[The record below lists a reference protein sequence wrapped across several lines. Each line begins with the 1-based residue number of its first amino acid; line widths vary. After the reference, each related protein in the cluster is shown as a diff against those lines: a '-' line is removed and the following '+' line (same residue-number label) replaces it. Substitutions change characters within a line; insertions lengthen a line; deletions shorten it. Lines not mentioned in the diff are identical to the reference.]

1 MGVTWEL
8 DFYSRPLLDDEEK
21 KVWEVLICESPQSVQ
36 QLPEDL
42 FRYSQYCPSST
53 VNSVWLR
60 QAIEAAIT
68 EAGQMPQKI
77 RFFRRQM
84 NNMISKAC
92 EEAGIPPVPSRR
104 TYVLEQW
111 LDDRLEN
118 FYPHQPGYDPKL
130 ASSTS
135 VQYPELN
142 AIALPDAVRG
152 DRGDQ
157 WALVSLAAADFND
170 LPDWEISFGES
181 FPLSPYNLPADC
193 RIPGLILFSPR
204 ALPFAAWLSGLE
216 LGYLQYNTDPRPI
229 VRLETGASDSW
240 IVANVTDKTSEQ
252 EAHGFEQAKKLAQGI
267 HFLAI
272 QASPDSEAFA
282 GFWLLQETGQI

>member
-36 QLPEDL
+36 QLPGDL

-60 QAIEAAIT
+60 QAIEAAIA

-92 EEAGIPPVPSRR
+92 EEAGIPPAPSRR

-111 LDDRLEN
+111 LGDRLEN
-118 FYPHQPGYDPKL
+118 FYPQQPGYDPKL

-181 FPLSPYNLPADC
+181 FPLSSYNLSPDS

-229 VRLETGASDSW
+229 MRLETGASDSW

-252 EAHGFEQAKKLAQGI
+252 EAQGFEQTKKLAQGI

-272 QASPDSEAFA
+272 QTSPDSETFA
-282 GFWLLQETGQI
+282 GFWLLQETGQV